1 MEVKS
6 PWILLLVAMGLFGL
20 ASAACAQE
28 VSVFAGGVFP
38 GSVTVHDVLVSLD
51 QSPIYGVRLSAPFA
65 LFLKA
70 EGTFAFSNDFLFPEG
85 TSGVTQAKGFLFDGN
100 LVAGFPL
107 GKVVPY
113 VTAGFGLIYQYGSDN
128 LPLGTKFDVNY
139 GGGLK
144 LPKLIGPIGL
154 RFDARGRSAVRVF
167 SHSVNMF
174 EFSGGVMFSF

>member
-1 MEVKS
+1 MEIGSRRMV
-6 PWILLLVAMGLFGL
+6 LLLAIGLVGFV
-20 ASAACAQE
+20 SAAGAQE
-28 VSVFAGGVFP
+28 VSVFVGGVFP
-38 GSVTVHDVLVSLD
+38 GQATVHNVLTSLD
-51 QSPIYGVRLSAPFA
+51 QSPMYGVRLSAPFA
-65 LFLKA
+65 IFLKV
-70 EGTFAFSNDFLFPEG
+70 EGTLAFSNDFLFPEDVPDVAG
-85 TSGVTQAKGFLFDGN
+85 AKGILFDGN
-100 LVAGFPL
+100 LVAGFPV

-113 VTAGFGLIYQYGSDN
+113 ATVGFGVIHQYGSDN
-128 LPLGTKFDVNY
+128 LPLGTKFDINY